1 MEKNASIATANDRH
15 MRIIMATHSPYILNY
30 LNVLLLQ
37 HAEGRAHI
45 DAADMVVYRI
55 YDGSA
60 QNLMNEDDKGN
71 TIVDTYDLTEM
82 MSVIYHE
89 FNELS
94 K

>member
-1 MEKNASIATANDRH
+1 MS
-15 MRIIMATHSPYILNY
+15 
-30 LNVLLLQ
+30 
-37 HAEGRAHI
+37 
-45 DAADMVVYRI
+45 
-55 YDGSA
+55 
-60 QNLMNEDDKGN
+60 EDEKGN